1 MHTEVAPW
9 IAMTNAVSAAATCAR
24 AEVPASSVSGAR
36 SACVKS
42 LPDCCAPAILVAAL
56 SRDRLGAVRG
66 DRYLHTRHGATSVQ
80 VRTGTHS
87 SQPIGRK
94 GCHKIKQIARVA
106 SEVSVTGVY
115 EPSVQHAYTGNDN
128 KAPPVKAYK

>member
-1 MHTEVAPW
+1 MLVGSTSARTAGMHTEVAPW
-9 IAMTNAVSAAATCAR
+9 IAMTNAVSAAAICAR
-24 AEVPASSVSGAR
+24 AEVPASSMSDAR
-36 SACVKS
+36 SAVREIIAG
-42 LPDCCAPAILVAAL
+42 CCAPAILVAAF

-115 EPSVQHAYTGNDN
+115 EPSVQHA
-128 KAPPVKAYK
+128 